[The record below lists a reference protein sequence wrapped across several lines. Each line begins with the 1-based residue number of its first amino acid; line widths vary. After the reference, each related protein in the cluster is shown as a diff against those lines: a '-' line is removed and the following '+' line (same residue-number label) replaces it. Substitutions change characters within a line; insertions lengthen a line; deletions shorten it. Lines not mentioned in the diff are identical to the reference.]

1 MATANDDA
9 IATLNDLIETS
20 RDGEQGFRTCAE
32 NTRSAELK
40 AVFQKGADRC
50 AQAIRE
56 LTDEV
61 RRLGGESEKSG
72 SAVGAAHRVWVDI
85 KATLS
90 GKDDAGILAECERGE
105 DFALEEYRDA
115 LDEDLPDTARALV
128 RRQLEGVQENH
139 DRIRELRDRYKRQ
152 S

>member
-1 MATANDDA
+1 MAAANDDA

-20 RDGEQGFRTCAE
+20 SDGEQGFRTCAK

-40 AVFQKGADRC
+40 AVFQKGAERC

-61 RRLGGESEKSG
+61 RRLGGEPEKTG
-72 SAVGAAHRVWVDI
+72 SVAGAAHRVWVDI

-105 DFALEEYRDA
+105 DSALDEYRDA
-115 LDEDLPDTARALV
+115 LEEDLPESARALV

-139 DRIRELRDRYKRQ
+139 DRIRELRDRYKRKG
-152 S
+152 

>member
-32 NTRSAELK
+32 NTRSPELK
-40 AVFQKGADRC
+40 AVFQQAAERC
-50 AQAIRE
+50 AQAIQE

-61 RRLGGESEKSG
+61 RRHGGKPENRG
-72 SAVGAAHRVWVDI
+72 SVAGAAHRAWVDI
-85 KATLS
+85 KATLT

-105 DFALEEYRDA
+105 DSALDEYRDA
-115 LDEDLPDTARALV
+115 LEEDLPESARALV
-128 RRQLEGVQENH
+128 QRQLEGVQENH
-139 DRIRELRDRYKRQ
+139 DRIRDLRDRYKRKG
-152 S
+152 

>member
-20 RDGEQGFRTCAE
+20 RDGEQGFGTCAE

-40 AVFQKGADRC
+40 AVFQKGAERC
-50 AQAIRE
+50 AQAIQE
-56 LTDEV
+56 LSDEV
-61 RRLGGESEKSG
+61 RRLGGEPENRG
-72 SAVGAAHRVWVDI
+72 SVAGAAHRVWVDI

-105 DFALEEYRDA
+105 DSALDEYRDA
-115 LDEDLPDTARALV
+115 LEEDLPADARALV
-128 RRQLEGVQENH
+128 QRQLEGVQENH
-139 DRIRELRDRYKRQ
+139 DRIRELRDRYKRKG
-152 S
+152 